1 MSGEDKILKHLRKKL
16 PEHVVEHSLR
26 VAVIA
31 ENLAQKEGA
40 DEEIC
45 YVAGL
50 LHDLGY
56 EKDFKNHALKGAE
69 LAREFLQK
77 NNIAQEIQE
86 EVIIAIRTH
95 QLDPEPST
103 LEGWIISD
111 ADIIE
116 RIGPLGIHR
125 SYINALYWSKL
136 EPEELLDYF
145 DAVLESTNDLYTA
158 TAKRFARKD
167 IAYLKD
173 FINRVEDDA
182 TTGEDEA

>member
-1 MSGEDKILKHLRKKL
+1 MSGEEKILKHLKKRL
-16 PEHVVEHSLR
+16 PGHVVEHSLR
-26 VAVIA
+26 VATIA
-31 ENLAQKEGA
+31 ENIARTENA

-56 EKDFKNHALKGAE
+56 EKGFKDHAQSSAE
-69 LAREFLQK
+69 LARDFLRK
-77 NNIAQEIQE
+77 NNIAPDIQE
-86 EVIIAIRTH
+86 EIIIAIRTH
-95 QLDPEPST
+95 LLNPKPST
-103 LEGWIISD
+103 PEGWIISD

-125 SYINALYWSKL
+125 TYINALYWSKL

-145 DAVLESTNDLYTA
+145 DAVLESTNELSTA
-158 TAKRFARKD
+158 TARRFARKD

-173 FINRVEDDA
+173 FINRVEDDSSI
-182 TTGEDEA
+182 DEE